1 MMKMD
6 LQHGKVCYWAL
17 IFSVA
22 AHSVTLAVFTGVK
35 LSGRTEGEV
44 SPQPVINL
52 QMIEQVV
59 AQPTPKPKPRV
70 EPIASIAEPVVQ
82 SEPKQPP
89 LVPDPQPPEPA
100 VADAPLE
107 ADPPQASE
115 SIVDPEPDEVEFFG
129 QKSMVRRV
137 CYVVDC
143 SGSMYGR
150 MYQVK
155 DQLKKSILKLNS
167 RQAFSVVFFMEGQT
181 VLTSGGSTLAPATAG
196 AKSRALELIESI
208 RPSGSTDAGN
218 ALEVAMQI
226 KNDSGKGAEAVY
238 FLTDGFDLD
247 LASSRLFVE
256 KVDRLRSKYAPAA
269 VLHTIGFDAQPRD
282 RQMLRGL
289 AQNTGGTFIEIN

>member
-6 LQHGKVCYWAL
+6 LRHGKVCYWAL

-44 SPQPVINL
+44 SPQPVISL
-52 QMIEQVV
+52 QMIERVI
-59 AQPTPKPKPRV
+59 AQPTPKPKPRI
-70 EPIASIAEPVVQ
+70 EPIAEPVVQ
-82 SEPKQPP
+82 SESKQPP
-89 LVPDPQPPEPA
+89 LVSDPQPSKPA
-100 VADAPLE
+100 VVDAPSE
-107 ADPPQASE
+107 SESPKINTPIADPQ
-115 SIVDPEPDEVEFFG
+115 PDEVEFFG

-155 DQLKKSILKLNS
+155 DQLKKSILDLNS
-167 RQAFSVVFFMEGQT
+167 RQSFSVVFFMEGQT
-181 VLTSGGSTLAPATAG
+181 VLTSGGGTLAPATAR
-196 AKSRALELIESI
+196 AKSTALELIESI
-208 RPSGSTDAGN
+208 RPSGSTDAGH
-218 ALEVAMQI
+218 ALEVAMQL
-226 KNDSGKGAEAVY
+226 KNASGEGAEAVY

-247 LASSRLFVE
+247 SQNSRLFAE
-256 KVDRLRSKYAPAA
+256 KVNRLRNTHACDA

-282 RQMLRGL
+282 RQMLRRL
-289 AQNTGGTFIEIN
+289 AQDTGGAFVSIN